1 MLANMYN
8 SVIMSSGQYVY
19 TIDDACSPVDVIM
32 DMLCNGKM
40 REAILQYYEES
51 GDYKAVF
58 EAVKQSQEMITVQED
73 KRLISVVLG
82 NKR

>member
-1 MLANMYN
+1 
-8 SVIMSSGQYVY
+8 
-19 TIDDACSPVDVIM
+19 M

-40 REAILQYYEES
+40 REAILRYYEES
-51 GDYKAVF
+51 GDSQAVF